1 MPTVWFALKRS
12 LHCKS
17 EPSDVHDPKARS
29 HLSAILTKRTG
40 RSGCSRSIANL
51 KDVIHGSSKRHLQ
64 EKPPSCSPRSIG
76 SSEFLNPITH
86 EVILSNS
93 RCELKIS
100 GFGGCTESGSGG
112 STFVGTLR
120 PGTPGPGGHH
130 FLHYNP
136 SYRAVGA
143 TTPPRKPAS
152 GFLSDRD
159 VLNFGGSTI
168 SSAVSNGGVAAVSS
182 APRASHE
189 VESNGSSSV
198 VSCHK
203 CGEQFGKWEAAE
215 AHHLSKHAV
224 TELVEGDSSRKIV
237 EIICRT
243 SWLKSENNCG
253 RIERVLKVHNMQ
265 KTLARFEEYR
275 EMVKIK
281 ASKLPKKHPR
291 CLADGNELLRF
302 YGTTV
307 ACSLGMNGSSSLCSS
322 DKCCICRIIRNGFSA
337 KREMKGG
344 IGVFT
349 TSTSGRAF
357 ESIEIYEEKI
367 YEENPSIRKALLVC
381 RVIAGRV
388 HRPLEN
394 LQELAGQSGFD
405 SLAGKVGL
413 YANIEELY
421 LLNPRALLPCFVHS
435 VLEKVLELKPLKM
448 YNKAVGFVRGTFGI
462 CVRDPEHPSTGLLC
476 VFLRLLHSSG
486 WLRAHIEHHRMNGII
501 FLSSNISKLS
511 CIGYPFIVANMCTHE
526 ELLLSDILELAH
538 PILAGLGA

>member
-1 MPTVWFALKRS
+1 MPTVWFSLKKS

-17 EPSDVHDPKARS
+17 EPSEVHDPKSRK
-29 HLSAILTKRTG
+29 HLSTILTRKSTGG

-51 KDVIHGSSKRHLQ
+51 KDVIHGSKRHL

-93 RCELKIS
+93 RCELKIT
-100 GFGGCTESGSGG
+100 GFGGFQDGGGSGGHGTNGGGCDAATAGGG

-120 PGTPGPGGHH
+120 PGTPGPGGHPTM
-130 FLHYNP
+130 HYFNH
-136 SYRAVGA
+136 SSRTAA
-143 TTPPRKPAS
+143 TPPRKSPFFS
-152 GFLSDRD
+152 SERERSSFGDGGGGG
-159 VLNFGGSTI
+159 GGSRRV
-168 SSAVSNGGVAAVSS
+168 SLENDSNGFSTVT
-182 APRASHE
+182 
-189 VESNGSSSV
+189 
-198 VSCHK
+198 CHK
-203 CGEQFGKWEAAE
+203 CGEQFTKWEAAE

-243 SWLKSENNCG
+243 SWLKSENHCG

-275 EMVKIK
+275 EVVKSK

-291 CLADGNELLRF
+291 CIADGNELLRF

-307 ACSLGMNGSSSLCSS
+307 ACSLGLNGSSSLCIS
-322 DKCCICRIIRNGFSA
+322 DKCSVCRIIRNGFSA
-337 KREMKGG
+337 KKELKEG

-357 ESIEIYEEKI
+357 ESIEVFGDD
-367 YEENPSIRKALLVC
+367 PSIRRKALIVC

-394 LQELAGQSGFD
+394 IQEIAGQTGFD

-413 YANIEELY
+413 YSNIEELY
-421 LLNPRALLPCFVHS
+421 LLNPRALLPCFV
-435 VLEKVLELKPLKM
+435 VICKP
-448 YNKAVGFVRGTFGI
+448 
-462 CVRDPEHPSTGLLC
+462 
-476 VFLRLLHSSG
+476 
-486 WLRAHIEHHRMNGII
+486 
-501 FLSSNISKLS
+501 
-511 CIGYPFIVANMCTHE
+511 
-526 ELLLSDILELAH
+526 
-538 PILAGLGA
+538 

>member
-1 MPTVWFALKRS
+1 MPTVWFSLKKS

-17 EPSDVHDPKARS
+17 EPSDVHDPQTRK
-29 HLSAILTKRTG
+29 HLSTILTKRGGG

-51 KDVIHGSSKRHLQ
+51 KDVIHGSKRHI

-93 RCELKIS
+93 RCELKIT
-100 GFGGCTESGSGG
+100 GFQEGVGNGGNNASGSSSAGS

-120 PGTPGPGGHH
+120 PGTPGPGGHPTM
-130 FLHYNP
+130 HYFNP
-136 SYRAVGA
+136 SFR
-143 TTPPRKPAS
+143 TSSTPPRKSPFLLSEGS
-152 GFLSDRD
+152 GFHGSAGAA
-159 VLNFGGSTI
+159 GGG
-168 SSAVSNGGVAAVSS
+168 GGVHSS
-182 APRASHE
+182 NRMSLE
-189 VESNGSSSV
+189 TDSNGSSTV
-198 VSCHK
+198 TCHK
-203 CGEQFGKWEAAE
+203 CGEQFNKWEAAE

-281 ASKLPKKHPR
+281 ASKLQKKHPR

-307 ACSLGMNGSSSLCSS
+307 ACSLGLNGSSSLCLSE
-322 DKCCICRIIRNGFSA
+322 KCCVCRIIRSGFSA
-337 KREMKGG
+337 KKELKGG

-357 ESIEIYEEKI
+357 ESIEILDNE
-367 YEENPSIRKALLVC
+367 PSLRKALIVC

-394 LQELAGQSGFD
+394 IQEMAAQTGFD

-413 YANIEELY
+413 YSNIEELY
-421 LLNPRALLPCFVHS
+421 LLNPRALLPCFV
-435 VLEKVLELKPLKM
+435 VICKP
-448 YNKAVGFVRGTFGI
+448 
-462 CVRDPEHPSTGLLC
+462 
-476 VFLRLLHSSG
+476 
-486 WLRAHIEHHRMNGII
+486 
-501 FLSSNISKLS
+501 
-511 CIGYPFIVANMCTHE
+511 
-526 ELLLSDILELAH
+526 
-538 PILAGLGA
+538 

>member
-1 MPTVWFALKRS
+1 MPKSGMKPLESNFVEKKKRGGFEDNMPTVWFSLKRS

-17 EPSDVHDPKARS
+17 EPSDVHDPKSRK
-29 HLSAILTKRTG
+29 HLSTILTKRAG

-51 KDVIHGSSKRHLQ
+51 KDVIHGSKRHLD
-64 EKPPSCSPRSIG
+64 KPPSCSPRSIG

-93 RCELKIS
+93 RCELKITGYGGFHEGVGS
-100 GFGGCTESGSGG
+100 GSGNNAAAAAGGGSGG

-120 PGTPGPGGHH
+120 PGTPGPGGHPTM
-130 FLHYNP
+130 HYFNP
-136 SYRAVGA
+136 SFR
-143 TTPPRKPAS
+143 TSSTPPRKSP
-152 GFLSDRD
+152 FLLSDKEGSGTN
-159 VLNFGGSTI
+159 VGGLLP
-168 SSAVSNGGVAAVSS
+168 SNRLSL
-182 APRASHE
+182 E
-189 VESNGSSSV
+189 TDSNGSSTV
-198 VSCHK
+198 TCHK
-203 CGEQFGKWEAAE
+203 CGEQFTKWDAAE

-243 SWLKSENNCG
+243 SWLKSENQCG

-281 ASKLPKKHPR
+281 ASKLQKKHPR

-307 ACSLGMNGSSSLCSS
+307 ACPLGLNGSSSLCLSE
-322 DKCCICRIIRNGFSA
+322 KCCVCRIIRNGFSA
-337 KREMKGG
+337 KKELKGG

-357 ESIEIYEEKI
+357 ESIEIFGDEA
-367 YEENPSIRKALLVC
+367 SSQRKALIVC

-394 LQELAGQSGFD
+394 IQEMASQTGFD

-413 YANIEELY
+413 YSNIEELY
-421 LLNPRALLPCFVHS
+421 LLNPRALLPCFV
-435 VLEKVLELKPLKM
+435 VICKP
-448 YNKAVGFVRGTFGI
+448 
-462 CVRDPEHPSTGLLC
+462 
-476 VFLRLLHSSG
+476 
-486 WLRAHIEHHRMNGII
+486 
-501 FLSSNISKLS
+501 
-511 CIGYPFIVANMCTHE
+511 
-526 ELLLSDILELAH
+526 
-538 PILAGLGA
+538 